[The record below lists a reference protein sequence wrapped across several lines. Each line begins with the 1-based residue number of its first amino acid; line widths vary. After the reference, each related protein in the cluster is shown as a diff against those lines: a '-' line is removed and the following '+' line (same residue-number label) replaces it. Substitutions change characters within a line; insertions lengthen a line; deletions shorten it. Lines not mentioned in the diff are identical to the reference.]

1 MITYVNTVLVS
12 NKNNSA
18 FVSADNIKAN
28 ADKDAFTSYVG
39 APVFLDMVAG
49 EVKAT
54 PAATAEFKL
63 GVVTDKVTLIRK
75 KDGSVEYVPVIK
87 YSNTIQ
93 SKALKSIAEHK
104 YADDVE
110 DVVEINFTNVSTEAE
125 NLWKEGGCA
134 VSLRLTFKDMPTR
147 YRKWTETYSYVTE
160 VGDDREVV
168 AQALANQINKEYRRA
183 RVSAKYEAGTAPAAG
198 KITITGLKYDDD
210 EQAVTENVY
219 AKVRFDAT
227 MYYTNSKAPGFAASN
242 KYDTG
247 VTIKKTEGTT
257 SATSAKLVRDR
268 ERAAFDYSGVLHR
281 CCWYDPQPAMITDI
295 NNKYAG
301 VTVEFENHYHTADDW
316 MRQTKQ
322 CVEFYVSDNGAAGD
336 AIAAKIFEAV
346 KACATAY
353 APSANVVE
361 G

>member
-49 EVKAT
+49 EVKDT

-63 GVVTDKVTLIRK
+63 GVVTDKVTPIRK

-104 YADDVE
+104 YAADVE
-110 DVVEINFTNVSTEAE
+110 DVVEIDFSSVATETQ
-125 NLWKEGGCA
+125 NLWAEGGCA

-160 VGDDREVV
+160 EGDTPTIV
-168 AQALANQINKEYRRA
+168 AEALTNQINKEYRRA
-183 RVSAKYEAGTAPAAG
+183 RVSAVKDGQ
-198 KITITGLKYDDD
+198 KITITALKYDDD

-227 MYYTNSKAPGFAASN
+227 MYYTNSKAPGFAANN
-242 KYDTG
+242 KYNTG

-281 CCWYDPQPAMITDI
+281 CCWFDPQPAMITDI

-301 VTVEFENHYHTADDW
+301 VTVEFENHYHTADDL

-336 AIAAKIFEAV
+336 TIAAKIFDAV